1 MYGTMY
7 GTMDLVFPVM
17 CIAVIAIVIFSFA
30 KGMQEWNDNNKAPL
44 LIVAAKVVGKRQNT
58 VQHNQPNAGDMS
70 GAHGYT
76 VIMDTTYYVSFE
88 IESGDTREFIVDWSK
103 YNILSEGTEGNL
115 SFKGTKFIS
124 FESKESKTDL

>member
-58 VQHNQPNAGDMS
+58 VQRNQPNAGDMS

-76 VIMDTTYYVSFE
+76 VIMDTTYYVCFE
-88 IESGDTREFIVDWSK
+88 IENGDTREFIVDWSK

>member
-1 MYGTMY
+1 MY

-58 VQHNQPNAGDMS
+58 VQHNHPNAGDMS

-76 VIMDTTYYVSFE
+76 VIMDTTYYVCFE
-88 IESGDTREFIVDWSK
+88 IENGDTREFIVDWSK

>member
-58 VQHNQPNAGDMS
+58 AKEWLKALYFMQANMRIFEDMIGPECYETATNAEKENMASWKNKNSNVVPMPNQGNYQNQS
-70 GAHGYT
+70 GGYQNQGGG
-76 VIMDTTYYVSFE
+76 Y
-88 IESGDTREFIVDWSK
+88 
-103 YNILSEGTEGNL
+103 
-115 SFKGTKFIS
+115 
-124 FESKESKTDL
+124 

>member
-1 MYGTMY
+1 MY

-44 LIVAAKVVGKRQNT
+44 LIVAAKVVGKIQNT

-76 VIMDTTYYVSFE
+76 VIMDTTYYVCFE
-88 IESGDTREFIVDWSK
+88 IENGDTREFIVDWSK